1 MSGIRTKDQVSGMY
15 TQEIQAQVQ
24 PKKKDQEEGP
34 VENIECEFGL
44 QPQKPDSTQDI
55 YLFPCPWTL
64 DS

>member
-1 MSGIRTKDQVSGMY
+1 MY

-44 QPQKPDSTQDI
+44 QPQKPDSTQVFFC
-55 YLFPCPWTL
+55 FPAHGHWTVKL
-64 DS
+64 